1 MISENTHFRGC
12 AQTLKCDS
20 EGGRPGN
27 GRFVKEIPYKKDTSK
42 QLAKSLESGF
52 QGARP
57 GTGNEGSTN
66 NLFMKVI
73 ISKWL
78 AKVLKSD

>member
-1 MISENTHFRGC
+1 MILKVACLGMEGSCQKFRM
-12 AQTLKCDS
+12 
-20 EGGRPGN
+20 
-27 GRFVKEIPYKKDTSK
+27 KEITSK
-42 QLAKSLESGF
+42 QLAKSLESDF
-52 QGARP
+52 QSARP

-78 AKVLKSD
+78 ANVLKSD

>member
-1 MISENTHFRGC
+1 MVSHLEVQQDVTNVPQHSQIIQG
-12 AQTLKCDS
+12 
-20 EGGRPGN
+20 
-27 GRFVKEIPYKKDTSK
+27 
-42 QLAKSLESGF
+42 ESGF

-57 GTGNEGSTN
+57 GTGNERSTN
-66 NLFMKVI
+66 SLFMKVI

>member
-1 MISENTHFRGC
+1 MI
-12 AQTLKCDS
+12 LKVAGLGM
-20 EGGRPGN
+20 EGPL
-27 GRFVKEIPYKKDTSK
+27 KKFHMKKSTFK

>member
-1 MISENTHFRGC
+1 MI
-12 AQTLKCDS
+12 LKVAGLGM
-20 EGGRPGN
+20 EGSL
-27 GRFVKEIPYKKDTSK
+27 KKFHMKKSTSK

-57 GTGNEGSTN
+57 GTGNERSTN

>member
-27 GRFVKEIPYKKDTSK
+27 GRFVKEIPHEKNTFK